1 MLATLNAPYV
11 LVGAGNVRPWLGPSA
26 GMKDLADVTGLREV
40 YRNPGAVVY
49 EVREEAS
56 EPDAR
61 AQSPR

>member
-11 LVGAGNVRPWLGPSA
+11 LVGGDVRPWLGPSA
-26 GMKDLADVTGLREV
+26 GMIDLADVTGLREV

-49 EVREEAS
+49 EVREEAA

>member
-1 MLATLNAPYV
+1 
-11 LVGAGNVRPWLGPSA
+11 
-26 GMKDLADVTGLREV
+26 MKDLADVTGLREV

>member
-1 MLATLNAPYV
+1 MI
-11 LVGAGNVRPWLGPSA
+11 
-26 GMKDLADVTGLREV
+26 DLADVTGLREV

-49 EVREEAS
+49 EVREEAA